1 MRETWYVLED
11 GTAVHPSE
19 VAPNED
25 GRLAHKSGLVAIRE
39 DGETP
44 RSRGVDV
51 DEPEVKKQ
59 PTTDELKA
67 AADKAAADKEEAD
80 KAAAAAAAV
89 PKKTTEM
96 RPAPAPKPQ
105 AKKPGYKTR
114 KAR

>member
-11 GTAVHPSE
+11 GTAVPPSE

-25 GRLAHKSGLVAIRE
+25 GKLAHKGGLVAMRA
-39 DGETP
+39 DGETH

-51 DEPEVKKQ
+51 DEPKS
-59 PTTDELKA
+59 PKA
-67 AADKAAADKEEAD
+67 AADKAAADKAAEA
-80 KAAAAAAAV
+80 ARTP
-89 PKKTTEM
+89 PKRTTEM